1 MGRQE
6 HRAARADFQVRRAW
20 GISVF
25 KVEEHRPCAGNETAF
40 HFSGYV
46 SAEPSN
52 FVNMNEGRFV
62 RQLFVDSASGDASTA
77 LESLVRMEI
86 ATLSEWATPPL
97 GSGVIWLDGKLAS
110 AREFNVKKTEAK
122 LQSGEDRCVQ
132 KTMRIPDEGEP
143 TSDTNNEC
151 PGFDFDVV
159 QDVITDRLARQSTAS
174 R

>member
-1 MGRQE
+1 M
-6 HRAARADFQVRRAW
+6 
-20 GISVF
+20 
-25 KVEEHRPCAGNETAF
+25 
-40 HFSGYV
+40 
-46 SAEPSN
+46 
-52 FVNMNEGRFV
+52 
-62 RQLFVDSASGDASTA
+62 
-77 LESLVRMEI
+77 ESLVRMEI
-86 ATLSEWATPPL
+86 VTPSEWATPPL